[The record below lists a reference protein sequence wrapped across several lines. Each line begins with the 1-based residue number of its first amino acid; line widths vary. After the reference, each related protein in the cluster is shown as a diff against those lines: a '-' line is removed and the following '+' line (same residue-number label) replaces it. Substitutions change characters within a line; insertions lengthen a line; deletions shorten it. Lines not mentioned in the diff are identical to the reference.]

1 MSNMDFHNVNH
12 PTDRNL
18 RRLLLY
24 INLRQLFSF
33 INIQF
38 VAQVILYLNFY
49 LDKGEVFC
57 LYYEVASPMA

>member
-49 LDKGEVFC
+49 LHKGEVFC